1 MWIVTWLGRQDPD
14 PRVRPLSSVCATFTS
29 AKELASRVA
38 LNDGVRVKVER
49 VDGDV
54 DGVVIGASRV
64 RVVDERGICAHELR
78 AEWCFY
84 CQEGAAR

>member
-1 MWIVTWLGRQDPD
+1 MWVVSWLGRQDPD

-29 AKELASRVA
+29 AKELARRVA

-54 DGVVIGASRV
+54 DGVVIGARRV
-64 RVVDERGICAHELR
+64 VVVDERGICAHELR
-78 AEWCFY
+78 ADWCAL
-84 CQEGAAR
+84 CRSG

>member
-29 AKELASRVA
+29 AKELARRVA

-54 DGVVIGASRV
+54 GGWVVGGERRV
-64 RVVDERGICAHELR
+64 VAVDERGMCAHELR

-84 CQEGAAR
+84 CQEGAA